1 MESIKNPQFPKS
13 AFKTFDERNQSKNLA
28 LQIFG
33 RRFLADQTPI
43 EYLAEFLLVFNS
55 AKSNS
60 QHRKIEESDENA
72 VFGANSFSVTDDTGY
87 YLPKTRLPLK
97 FFSFFSQSK
106 LETRHP
112 LHQQSF
118 SESLALLESKIDKT
132 LSEYERQQL
141 VQSLQILLSGFVG
154 VANNR
159 TWSTYSFMPITPSL
173 LGREITWS
181 HNSKDYASWED
192 SGEGFAVS
200 DHNFMARGGEV
211 LFLQI
216 AYVFSNTE
224 KVQNTLAQLQAKSC
238 YQSHLEFDL
247 VKLQTELETQLKKL
261 LTDETK
267 SLEELSQFI
276 EITLAEY
283 DIPNK
288 ASNPAS
294 LATIPTEYIIE
305 GFLFAN
311 ELVNLLKSEI
321 SKLEKIELLQ
331 QLCVMQVLR
340 SIMARS
346 RQLDSDV
353 PITPNFYGNYAWI
366 VSNRNALP
374 NEAVRKLSES
384 SFNKSEEIIYRII
397 RASAKYLGVAL
408 EDKDYKQID
417 KHSFDVFRKMAKNIE
432 FVVPLTG
439 SNQRFILT
447 PSLIRLFVY
456 SLIKPSERIKL
467 TDFLQRIYAH
477 FGIALEGEQLQEATT
492 WQLENNQDTI
502 MSVDIS
508 WVEEG
513 LKQSGLLI
521 ELSDAVSIVVNP

>member
-1 MESIKNPQFPKS
+1 MESIKAPQFPK
-13 AFKTFDERNQSKNLA
+13 AAYKIEDDNKRKNLG
-28 LQIFG
+28 LQIYG
-33 RRFLADQTPI
+33 RRFLADQTPV

-60 QHRKIEESDENA
+60 QNRKIEASEENA
-72 VFGANSFSVTDDTGY
+72 VFGANSFCITDDTGY

-112 LHQQSF
+112 LHQQAF
-118 SESLALLESKIDKT
+118 SEALALLESKIDKT
-132 LSEYERQQL
+132 LSDYERQQL

-181 HNSKDYASWED
+181 HSSKDYGSWEE
-192 SGEGFAVS
+192 SSESFEVS
-200 DHNFMARGGEV
+200 RHNFMARGGEV

-216 AYVFSNTE
+216 AYVFSNSE
-224 KVQNTLAQLQAKSC
+224 KVQTKLNQLKAKPC
-238 YQSHLEFDL
+238 YKTHLEFDL
-247 VKLQTELETQLKKL
+247 LKLQHELESQLKKL

-276 EITLAEY
+276 ETTLAEY

-346 RQLDSDV
+346 RQLDSDAS
-353 PITPNFYGNYAWI
+353 ITPSFYGNYTWI

-374 NEAVRKLSES
+374 NEPVRKLSEGS
-384 SFNKSEEIIYRII
+384 VNKSEEIIYRII
-397 RASAKYLGVAL
+397 RASAKYLGETL
-408 EDKDYKQID
+408 EEKDYKQID

-477 FGIALEGEQLQEATT
+477 FGIALEGEQLQEAIA
-492 WQLENNQDTI
+492 WQLETSQDTI
-502 MSVDIS
+502 MNVDIS

-521 ELSDAVSIVVNP
+521 ELSDAVSIVINP